1 MNKKQL
7 RELIEGAIAYSD
19 ELDAQ
24 DAVRGRPVIHYQ
36 REWERLNS
44 FLISLRADLSIQAP
58 ELGKA
63 IADFQSRVINDKNPL
78 IDDAAPAQEKSK

>member
-24 DAVRGRPVIHYQ
+24 DAARGRPVIHYQ
-36 REWERLNS
+36 RQCERLNS
-44 FLISLRADLSIQAP
+44 FLVSLRADLGIQAP

-63 IADFQSRVINDKNPL
+63 IADFQSRVIHGKNPL
-78 IDDAAPAQEKSK
+78 IDANEPVQEKSK